1 VYDNDLITP
10 LQTPASS
17 EQAGNDE
24 LELLSA
30 RDQTLDCSEQ
40 AGSDADLELLSAR
53 DLSRLWGISVRTIR
67 RLHRASKLPRPV
79 RIGRAVRWRKKE
91 IRAFVLSSD

>member
-1 VYDNDLITP
+1 VNELITP
-10 LQTPASS
+10 PQTPASS
-17 EQAGNDE
+17 EQAGSDE

-30 RDQTLDCSEQ
+30 RDL
-40 AGSDADLELLSAR
+40 A
-53 DLSRLWGISVRTIR
+53 RLWGISVRTIR
-67 RLHRASKLPRPV
+67 RLHRAGKLPRPV